1 MTSADNK
8 ERNKRICELRGT
20 MSASEIAKL
29 IGCTRN
35 AVIGV
40 WSRAGLC
47 EKSDAQRGFETRGAP
62 DHIRHAALKA
72 ARSIGV
78 KRAAHQFGVHD
89 ATVRRWK
96 REAV

>member
-1 MTSADNK
+1 MREQT

-20 MSASEIAKL
+20 MSAAQIAKL
-29 IGCTRN
+29 VGCTRN

-47 EKSDAQRGFETRGAP
+47 EKRGARRGFETRGAP

-72 ARSIGV
+72 ARLIGV
-78 KRAAHQFGVHD
+78 KRAAYEFGVHD

-96 REAV
+96 REAAS